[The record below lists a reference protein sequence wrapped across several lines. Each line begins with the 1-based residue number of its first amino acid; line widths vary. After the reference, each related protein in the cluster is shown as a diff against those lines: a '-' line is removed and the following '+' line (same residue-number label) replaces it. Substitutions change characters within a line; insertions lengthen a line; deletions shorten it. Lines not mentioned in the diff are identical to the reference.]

1 MSRKDLLGPNLNKVL
16 SWSSNER
23 KLEQALMEE
32 SKFTY
37 ELDTLVLR
45 DLSRAGVGY
54 ELYPVSATT
63 REGLIELSAMI
74 TRQMNQGEE
83 NEE

>member
-1 MSRKDLLGPNLNKVL
+1 MH
-16 SWSSNER
+16 
-23 KLEQALMEE
+23 E
-32 SKFTY
+32 SKLTY
-37 ELDTLVLR
+37 ELDSFVLR
-45 DLSRAGVGY
+45 DLAKMGVGY

-74 TRQMNQGEE
+74 TRQMSQGEE